1 MPHFFHKRGF
11 DQTGYIY
18 KKLIKGGR
26 RANAKRGTIEKIV
39 SVVSITGVSFLGI
52 APR

>member
-1 MPHFFHKRGF
+1 MPQLFQKRGF

-18 KKLIKGGR
+18 KKIIKRGR

-39 SVVSITGVSFLGI
+39 SVVSTTGVSFFGI
-52 APR
+52 PPR